1 MTEGVI
7 WKQLLWFALP
17 LMVGNVVQQFYNT
30 VDSIVVG
37 NFVGKEALAA
47 VGSVGSIINS
57 VIGFF
62 GGLATGASVVI
73 AQSYGAKND
82 GKVSIAVHTTF
93 CMTLVLCVVFTIVGI
108 SEKPF
113 YLRLISMPDDVI
125 GEATEY
131 LMIYFSGVSGLMIYN
146 MGAGVLRAVG
156 DSKRPLYF
164 LVFSACVNTVLDL
177 VFVVKLHWGIAGVAW
192 ATVIAQGLSAVM
204 ILVVLFRANG
214 AYRLVLSKMK
224 TDRGALQEIVRIG
237 FPSAVQQTVT
247 AFSNV
252 FVQSYINSFGSN
264 AMAGWSAYGKIDQF
278 MMLPMQSVALAATTF
293 VGQNLGADNMKRAR
307 KGTTVALFI
316 SIATALI
323 LMAPVI
329 IFAPFLASLF
339 TNEPEVLT
347 YGIHF
352 IRLMMP
358 FYLAISFNQIFANAL
373 RGAGNSVT
381 PMVIMMGSFIVFR
394 QIYLYFISKY
404 FNNITATA
412 LGYPLGWVLCS
423 ILLIIYY
430 WKVGLNVKKKI

>member
-1 MTEGVI
+1 MSSTPSPKSQKMTEGNI
-7 WKQLLWFALP
+7 TKLLITFALP
-17 LMVGNVVQQFYNT
+17 LFVGNLFQQFYNT

-37 NFVGKEALAA
+37 NFVSKTALAA
-47 VGSVGSIINS
+47 VGSTDCIINTI
-57 VIGFF
+57 IGFF
-62 GGLATGASVVI
+62 TGLSTGAGVVI
-73 AQSYGAKND
+73 AHSFGSGND
-82 GKVSIAVHTTF
+82 KALHRAVHTTIAL
-93 CMTLVLCVVFTIVGI
+93 TLVLSVVFTIAGLLLSPVFLQLMDTPEDVLPEA
-108 SEKPF
+108 SQ
-113 YLRLISMPDDVI
+113 YLR
-125 GEATEY
+125 
-131 LMIYFSGVSGLMIYN
+131 IYFSGI
-146 MGAGVLRAVG
+146 LRAVG
-156 DSKRPLYF
+156 DSRRPLYILMVCALGNIF
-164 LVFSACVNTVLDL
+164 FDLLFVIVF
-177 VFVVKLHWGIAGVAW
+177 HAGVEGVAY
-192 ATVIAQGLSAVM
+192 ATILSQWISA
-204 ILVVLFRANG
+204 ILVLVILTREKSS
-214 AYRLVLSKMK
+214 YRLIWKDLHIHKGTAMS
-224 TDRGALQEIVRIG
+224 IFRIG
-237 FPSAVQQTVT
+237 FPAGLQIAVTS
-247 AFSNV
+247 FSNV
-252 FVQSYINSFGSN
+252 FVQSYINHFGSSC
-264 AMAGWSAYGKIDQF
+264 MAGWTTYGKLDKF
-278 MMLPMQSVALAATTF
+278 CLLPIQSIGLAVTTF

>member
-1 MTEGVI
+1 MVPKEKQDTPTYYRKEQTTMSSTPSPKSQKMTEGNI
-7 WKQLLWFALP
+7 TKLLITFALP
-17 LMVGNVVQQFYNT
+17 LFVGNLFQQFYNT

-37 NFVGKEALAA
+37 NFVSKTALAA
-47 VGSVGSIINS
+47 VGSTDCIINTI
-57 VIGFF
+57 IGFF
-62 GGLATGASVVI
+62 TGLSTGAGVVI
-73 AQSYGAKND
+73 AHSFGSGND
-82 GKVSIAVHTTF
+82 KALHRAVHTTIAL
-93 CMTLVLCVVFTIVGI
+93 TLVLSVVFTIAGLLLSPVFLQLMDTPEDVLPEA
-108 SEKPF
+108 SQ
-113 YLRLISMPDDVI
+113 YLR
-125 GEATEY
+125 
-131 LMIYFSGVSGLMIYN
+131 IYFAGVSGLMLYN
-146 MGAGVLRAVG
+146 MGSGILRAVG
-156 DSKRPLYF
+156 
-164 LVFSACVNTVLDL
+164 
-177 VFVVKLHWGIAGVAW
+177 
-192 ATVIAQGLSAVM
+192 
-204 ILVVLFRANG
+204 
-214 AYRLVLSKMK
+214 
-224 TDRGALQEIVRIG
+224 
-237 FPSAVQQTVT
+237 
-247 AFSNV
+247 
-252 FVQSYINSFGSN
+252 VQSYINHFGSSC
-264 AMAGWSAYGKIDQF
+264 MAGWTTYGKLDKF
-278 MMLPMQSVALAATTF
+278 CLLPIQSIGLAVTTF

>member
-1 MTEGVI
+1 MIVFHAGVEGVAYATILSQWISAILVLVILTREKSSYRLI
-7 WKQLLWFALP
+7 WKDLHIHKGTA
-17 LMVGNVVQQFYNT
+17 M
-30 VDSIVVG
+30 SI
-37 NFVGKEALAA
+37 F
-47 VGSVGSIINS
+47 
-57 VIGFF
+57 
-62 GGLATGASVVI
+62 
-73 AQSYGAKND
+73 
-82 GKVSIAVHTTF
+82 
-93 CMTLVLCVVFTIVGI
+93 
-108 SEKPF
+108 
-113 YLRLISMPDDVI
+113 
-125 GEATEY
+125 
-131 LMIYFSGVSGLMIYN
+131 
-146 MGAGVLRAVG
+146 
-156 DSKRPLYF
+156 
-164 LVFSACVNTVLDL
+164 
-177 VFVVKLHWGIAGVAW
+177 
-192 ATVIAQGLSAVM
+192 
-204 ILVVLFRANG
+204 
-214 AYRLVLSKMK
+214 
-224 TDRGALQEIVRIG
+224 RIG
-237 FPSAVQQTVT
+237 FPAGLQIAVTS
-247 AFSNV
+247 FSNV
-252 FVQSYINSFGSN
+252 FVQSYINHFGSSC
-264 AMAGWSAYGKIDQF
+264 MAGWTTYGKLDKF
-278 MMLPMQSVALAATTF
+278 CLLPIQSIGLAVTTF

-430 WKVGLNVKKKI
+430 WKVGLNVKNKI

>member
-1 MTEGVI
+1 
-7 WKQLLWFALP
+7 
-17 LMVGNVVQQFYNT
+17 
-30 VDSIVVG
+30 
-37 NFVGKEALAA
+37 
-47 VGSVGSIINS
+47 
-57 VIGFF
+57 
-62 GGLATGASVVI
+62 
-73 AQSYGAKND
+73 
-82 GKVSIAVHTTF
+82 
-93 CMTLVLCVVFTIVGI
+93 
-108 SEKPF
+108 
-113 YLRLISMPDDVI
+113 
-125 GEATEY
+125 
-131 LMIYFSGVSGLMIYN
+131 
-146 MGAGVLRAVG
+146 
-156 DSKRPLYF
+156 
-164 LVFSACVNTVLDL
+164 
-177 VFVVKLHWGIAGVAW
+177 
-192 ATVIAQGLSAVM
+192 
-204 ILVVLFRANG
+204 
-214 AYRLVLSKMK
+214 
-224 TDRGALQEIVRIG
+224 
-237 FPSAVQQTVT
+237 
-247 AFSNV
+247 
-252 FVQSYINSFGSN
+252 
-264 AMAGWSAYGKIDQF
+264 
-278 MMLPMQSVALAATTF
+278 
-293 VGQNLGADNMKRAR
+293 MKRAR
-307 KGTTVALFI
+307 KGTMVALFI

>member
-1 MTEGVI
+1 MLT
-7 WKQLLWFALP
+7 
-17 LMVGNVVQQFYNT
+17 
-30 VDSIVVG
+30 VVG
-37 NFVGKEALAA
+37 
-47 VGSVGSIINS
+47 
-57 VIGFF
+57 IGCSRWM
-62 GGLATGASVVI
+62 LDLMST
-73 AQSYGAKND
+73 
-82 GKVSIAVHTTF
+82 
-93 CMTLVLCVVFTIVGI
+93 
-108 SEKPF
+108 
-113 YLRLISMPDDVI
+113 PDDVVNYALIYMRVYFLGTI
-125 GEATEY
+125 GN
-131 LMIYFSGVSGLMIYN
+131 LIYN
-146 MGAGVLRAVG
+146 MGSGILRAVG
-156 DSKRPLYF
+156 DSRRPLYILMVCALGNIF
-164 LVFSACVNTVLDL
+164 FDLLFVIVF
-177 VFVVKLHWGIAGVAW
+177 HAGVEGVAY
-192 ATVIAQGLSAVM
+192 ATILSQWISA
-204 ILVVLFRANG
+204 ILVLVILTREKSS
-214 AYRLVLSKMK
+214 YRLIWKDLHIHKGTAMS
-224 TDRGALQEIVRIG
+224 IFRIG
-237 FPSAVQQTVT
+237 FPAGLQIAVTS
-247 AFSNV
+247 FSNV
-252 FVQSYINSFGSN
+252 FVQSYINHFGSSC
-264 AMAGWSAYGKIDQF
+264 MAGWTTYGKLDKF
-278 MMLPMQSVALAATTF
+278 CLLPIQSIGLAVTTF